1 MKVNKIKAAM
11 VEAGYNQCNL
21 ANEMNM
27 SKNTLNAKINGKSR
41 LFIDEALMLCKLLD
55 IPNEKMAD
63 IFLS

>member
-11 VEAGYNQCNL
+11 AEAGYNQCNL
-21 ANEMNM
+21 ANAMNM

-41 LFIDEALMLCKLLD
+41 LFIDEALTLCQLLG
-55 IPNEKMAD
+55 IPHEKMAD